1 MFFNQRPETNVLLLW
16 NEKLNHD
23 NKQRPWVSEKFEDL
37 EVWQSARNLVPMIY
51 ALCREEG
58 FARDFG
64 LRDQIQRAAVSIMS
78 NIAEGFE
85 HSTNKELIRF
95 LFIAKAS
102 AGEVRSQLYVALDLG
117 YIQKEAFEKLNAD
130 LLSIS
135 RQISGFIKYLRQAI
149 KDWRL

>member
-1 MFFNQRPETNVLLLW
+1 MA
-16 NEKLNHD
+16 KI
-23 NKQRPWVSEKFEDL
+23 EKFEDL
-37 EVWQSARNLVPMIY
+37 EVWQSARNPVPVIY

-95 LFIAKAS
+95 F
-102 AGEVRSQLYVALDLG
+102 YC
-117 YIQKEAFEKLNAD
+117 
-130 LLSIS
+130 
-135 RQISGFIKYLRQAI
+135 
-149 KDWRL
+149 